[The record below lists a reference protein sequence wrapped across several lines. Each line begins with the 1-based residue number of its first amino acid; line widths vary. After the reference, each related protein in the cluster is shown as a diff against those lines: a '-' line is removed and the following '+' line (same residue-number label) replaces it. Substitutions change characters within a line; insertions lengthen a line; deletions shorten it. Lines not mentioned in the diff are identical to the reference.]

1 MFHMLSCFD
10 LANEVSIFEFQ
21 KSNNIFL
28 EQMRELRLIE
38 SSSPIGRR
46 NKHPVM
52 DTDTE
57 RDHEYF
63 YTISFKD
70 KNQCDQAVEYIQ
82 AQTALSVSIH
92 GGLSSKIQNQ
102 VFICWEDICLKRS

>member
-10 LANEVSIFEFQ
+10 LANEVSIGEFQ
-21 KSNNIFL
+21 ESNNVFL
-28 EQMRELRLIE
+28 EHMRKFGLIE
-38 SSSPIGRR
+38 SASPIGRR

-52 DTDTE
+52 DTDKE

-70 KNQCDQAVEYIQ
+70 KNQCDQAVEYIR
-82 AQTALSVSIH
+82 AQSELSISIHASVSA
-92 GGLSSKIQNQ
+92 KIQNQ
-102 VFICWEDICLKRS
+102 VFICWEDICLK